1 MCRRDRDF
9 TDHACWYNSRALE
22 LMGITADRPEK
33 GIAPFYQRDE
43 NNEPTG
49 WVLEPMPTDG
59 AEEVMFDKIGW
70 HPPTEVTEETL
81 SLIHI

>member
-1 MCRRDRDF
+1 
-9 TDHACWYNSRALE
+9 
-22 LMGITADRPEK
+22 MGITADTPEK

-49 WVLEPMPTDG
+49 WVLEPIPTDG

-70 HPPTEVTEETL
+70 HPPTEVTEETIMPFL
-81 SLIHI
+81 DFLNDYGVIALMDGITERCV